1 MKRLIMASAVAL
13 TAAMPV
19 FAQDRVQEVDVSF
32 DIEAI
37 QSRDAASM
45 WSNLSGDLETA
56 ILERVSDRIAENE
69 GYEILID
76 INEVDMSNTFQSALG
91 KDSTIVAGVRMKN
104 EDMTKEEYYNL
115 TVRLEEA
122 GNFEFMPDG
131 ALVQTVPVEVAYT
144 AMIDAF
150 ADNVV
155 THLD

>member
-1 MKRLIMASAVAL
+1 MKRLIMASAIAL
-13 TAAMPV
+13 TAAMPA
-19 FAQDRVQEVDVSF
+19 FAQDRVQEVDVTF
-32 DIEAI
+32 DIEAV
-37 QSRDAASM
+37 QSRDAASF

-56 ILERVSDRIAENE
+56 ILERVSDRIAEDD

-76 INEVDMSNTFQSALG
+76 VNEVDMSNSFQSALG

-131 ALVQTVPVEVAYT
+131 ALVQTVPVEEAYA

>member
-1 MKRLIMASAVAL
+1 MKRLIMASAIAL
-13 TAAMPV
+13 TAAMPA
-19 FAQDRVQEVDVSF
+19 FAQDRVQEVDVTF
-32 DIEAI
+32 DIEAV
-37 QSRDAASM
+37 QSRDAASF

-56 ILERVSDRIAENE
+56 IMERVSDRIAEDD
-69 GYEILID
+69 GYSILID
-76 INEVDMSNTFQSALG
+76 VNEVDMSNSFQSALG

-131 ALVQTVPVEVAYT
+131 TLVQTVPVEEAYA

>member
-1 MKRLIMASAVAL
+1 MKRLIMASAIAL
-13 TAAMPV
+13 TAAMPA
-19 FAQDRVQEVDVSF
+19 FAQDRVQEVDVTF
-32 DIEAI
+32 DIEAV
-37 QSRDAASM
+37 QSRDAASF

-56 ILERVSDRIAENE
+56 IMERVSDRIAEDD
-69 GYEILID
+69 GYAILID
-76 INEVDMSNTFQSALG
+76 VNEVDMSNSFQSALG

-131 ALVQTVPVEVAYT
+131 TLVQTVPVEEAYA